1 MESVWPEAVVAV
13 AIFIC
18 PIFELHW
25 DYTYE
30 MVETAVS
37 QNALKFK
44 RIK

>member
-1 MESVWPEAVVAV
+1 MESVWSEAVVAV

-30 MVETAVS
+30 MVETTVS
-37 QNALKFK
+37 QKALKFEG
-44 RIK
+44 IK